1 MNPKDRAVVN
11 PMLALLGGAALG
23 ALVTALATTETGR
36 TLWSRL
42 RSMATGRRP
51 QADDTMDDETVQSV
65 FI

>member
-23 ALVTALATTETGR
+23 ALVTVLATTETGR